1 MDKLIAL
8 VAVLISLTA
17 HVSAQNF
24 QHSCYSESSHSPAA
38 AIQSFKVTT
47 TPRSY
52 QRRATD
58 QKRLTNLHSSDY
70 YLDNGV
76 ADGTNEL
83 HLEAFCS
90 GGADENGNE
99 RTRICTRMKLDDCY
113 KNVNGALK
121 AWEDGEEPSDSL
133 SSTCEID
140 SCAIM
145 RDAWDGPIM
154 TCLCR
159 NDNGDYVDTTIDLSK
174 STALSCLQSTCS
186 LTVCAIDAEIGN
198 EGGLLQCGDQYGSP
212 TCPDWGPDSITF
224 LPEEDL

>member
-1 MDKLIAL
+1 MDRLIAL
-8 VAVLISLTA
+8 LAAVISLTA

-24 QHSCYSESSHSPAA
+24 QHSCYSESSHSLAA
-38 AIQSFKVTT
+38 ATQSFKEEPPESHQV
-47 TPRSY
+47 
-52 QRRATD
+52 RATEHG
-58 QKRLTNLHSSDY
+58 RLTKLDSSDY

-83 HLEAFCS
+83 QLEAFCS
-90 GGADENGNE
+90 GGADEEGNE
-99 RTRICTRMKLDDCY
+99 RTRICTRLKLDDCY

-145 RDAWDGPIM
+145 RDAWDGPVM

-159 NDNGDYVDTTIDLSK
+159 NDNGDFVDTTIDLSK
-174 STALSCLQSTCS
+174 SAVLGCR
-186 LTVCAIDAEIGN
+186 
-198 EGGLLQCGDQYGSP
+198 
-212 TCPDWGPDSITF
+212 
-224 LPEEDL
+224 